1 METFLGICTYSILYK
16 TVMECYATNY
26 EGSDFYFF
34 AALNCSCLGFND
46 LLALLTKEGGNRGI
60 KSKKGAIMNLFHR
73 S

>member
-1 METFLGICTYSILYK
+1 
-16 TVMECYATNY
+16 MECYATNY